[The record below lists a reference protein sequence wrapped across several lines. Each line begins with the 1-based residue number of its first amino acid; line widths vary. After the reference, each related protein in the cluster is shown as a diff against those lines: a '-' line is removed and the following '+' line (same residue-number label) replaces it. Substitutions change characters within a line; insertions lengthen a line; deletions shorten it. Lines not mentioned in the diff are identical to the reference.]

1 MEVSVGSGLS
11 YNRCHGVVRGLDKE
25 LLPAGCG
32 TLGSYYVYSWDS
44 WADRGG
50 RGVCRRHL
58 EDTELRKKQEREGG
72 MEEEGGRKEG
82 GKKGGK
88 NEEKEGRRKKGREE
102 GREIPSGCTKKTG

>member
-25 LLPAGCG
+25 LLPAGYG
-32 TLGSYYVYSWDS
+32 TLGSYYDYS

-58 EDTELRKKQEREGG
+58 EDTELRKKQEREMEGWRKR
-72 MEEEGGRKEG
+72 EEERKG
-82 GKKGGK
+82 
-88 NEEKEGRRKKGREE
+88 EE
-102 GREIPSGCTKKTG
+102 GREE